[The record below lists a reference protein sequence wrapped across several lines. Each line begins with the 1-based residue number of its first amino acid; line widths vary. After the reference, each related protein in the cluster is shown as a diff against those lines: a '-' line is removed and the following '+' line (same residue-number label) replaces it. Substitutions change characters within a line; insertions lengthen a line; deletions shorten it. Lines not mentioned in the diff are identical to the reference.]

1 VYVKDPSE
9 TKHTCVKASEAGPNG
24 EEWCWWQCTVKG
36 GREGRDI
43 DAIQLAKAVE
53 AMGAGEIML
62 NCIDND
68 GKGQV
73 RCSVYVWW
81 LLARA
86 AAVRVDSKVGSECP
100 EVVRW

>member
-1 VYVKDPSE
+1 VKDPSE
-9 TKHTCVKASEAGPNG
+9 TKHTCVKASAPGPEGEA
-24 EEWCWWQCTVKG
+24 WCWWQCTVKG

-73 RCSVYVWW
+73 GGGAGLTTMMPRISCHCF
-81 LLARA
+81 L
-86 AAVRVDSKVGSECP
+86 
-100 EVVRW
+100 